1 MSRFYRGQLW
11 DDMPWLL
18 CEESGRTS
26 ILDGQLLLIP
36 GSVTLSSD
44 VIDYWWRYANGPTH
58 CWLYAG
64 TCSHCGRKF
73 VEYTE
78 ADPDIWQETNTDGTA
93 RLQKPFTVCN
103 HCTAKR
109 KADSSRVTSK
119 RYREARQLQPMAKHC
134 KQCGELFY
142 PKRSTAQFCSSLC
155 RQHHHRG
162 HVKW

>member
-1 MSRFYRGQLW
+1 MSQLHRGQLW
-11 DDMPWLL
+11 DEMPWLL
-18 CEESGRTS
+18 CEDAGRTS

-44 VIDYWWRYANGPTH
+44 TIIYWWRYAWGPTR
-58 CWLYAG
+58 CWLYAD

-73 VEYTE
+73 VAHTE
-78 ADPDIWQETNTDGTA
+78 AEPISPFQE
-93 RLQKPFTVCN
+93 REPKPFTVCN

-119 RYREARQLQPMAKHC
+119 RYRESRQLKPMAKHC
-134 KQCGELFY
+134 KQCGEVFY

-155 RQHHHRG
+155 RQHRHRG